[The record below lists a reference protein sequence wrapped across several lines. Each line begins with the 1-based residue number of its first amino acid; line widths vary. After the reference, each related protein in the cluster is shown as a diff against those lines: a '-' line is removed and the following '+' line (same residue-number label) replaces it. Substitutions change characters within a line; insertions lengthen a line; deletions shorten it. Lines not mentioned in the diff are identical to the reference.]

1 VLNKLVQKPFG
12 LVYRHVLLCP
22 LALLQDHYENMYC
35 VVRGEKHFT
44 LLPPSDIVFLHQ
56 QQHTAARYSYDAAAQ
71 QWSIEVEEDTVPWI
85 PVDPALSDQAQF
97 PLFKY
102 ASPLQCTVRA
112 GEILYL
118 PAMW

>member
-1 VLNKLVQKPFG
+1 
-12 LVYRHVLLCP
+12 
-22 LALLQDHYENMYC
+22 MYC

-44 LLPPSDIVFLHQ
+44 LLPPSDILFLHQ
-56 QQHTAARYSYDAAAQ
+56 QQYTAARYSYDAAAQ
-71 QWSIEVEEDTVPWI
+71 QWSINVEGETVSWI
-85 PVDPALSDQAQF
+85 PVDPAVPNQAQF

-118 PAMW
+118 PALW